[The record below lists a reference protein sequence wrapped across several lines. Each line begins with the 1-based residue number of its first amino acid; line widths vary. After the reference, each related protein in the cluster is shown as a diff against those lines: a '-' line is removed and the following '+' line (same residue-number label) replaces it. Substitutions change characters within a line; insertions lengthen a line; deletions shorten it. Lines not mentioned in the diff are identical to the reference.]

1 MKVMKSTK
9 NKNTEQKKCGKEPEK
24 KPSQQQCQ
32 PQRQRQQ
39 REKKQ
44 ANQNGKKIAKT
55 QPSEDN
61 ELPAMNRKEN
71 T

>member
-1 MKVMKSTK
+1 MQKRTKKNKST
-9 NKNTEQKKCGKEPEK
+9 
-24 KPSQQQCQ
+24 SQQQCQ

-39 REKKQ
+39 REKEQ

-55 QPSEDN
+55 HPSEDN
-61 ELPAMNRKEN
+61 ELPAMNRKEM